1 MLIASTYDSNE
12 GNFRVSEKQNMVAW
26 QEVRLSIYFEA
37 WLDRMY
43 FKTVSSTHQGM
54 TLVFWEAHQKKE
66 QPPRWV

>member
-37 WLDRMY
+37 LLDRMY
-43 FKTVSSTHQGM
+43 FQTVSSTHQGM
-54 TLVFWEAHQKKE
+54 TLVF
-66 QPPRWV
+66 